1 MKKIISMALVVIMLV
16 CSAVTLVACGIPADY
31 NDAKANLE
39 EKGYDVEVETTDI
52 AINLVLTFMGID
64 NAKAD
69 AVLNAEKDDDGV
81 MLIYCEDEETAEKTL
96 EKLEKFIEDTKEEID
111 QMFEDKESDEYK
123 EAMAEFE
130 VETGKDGKVVYM
142 ATKQGLKDVK

>member
-1 MKKIISMALVVIMLV
+1 
-16 CSAVTLVACGIPADY
+16 
-31 NDAKANLE
+31 
-39 EKGYDVEVETTDI
+39 
-52 AINLVLTFMGID
+52 
-64 NAKAD
+64 
-69 AVLNAEKDDDGV
+69 